1 MGMAWA
7 MTLKENV
14 DQNKVVVMPVKHQH
28 STSTTIQVLRMY
40 VHVTC
45 FDPGK
50 AQ

>member
-1 MGMAWA
+1 MSERVMGMAWA

-14 DQNKVVVMPVKHQH
+14 DQNKVVVM
-28 STSTTIQVLRMY
+28 QVLRMY